1 MMKLF
6 EVLETL
12 SARVLVGD
20 EQLNK
25 DIVGGGSADLM
36 EDVLS
41 AAARDAVLLTGV
53 IDEQVIRT
61 AKVAGVGAVVIVR
74 GKSPPQGLI
83 DLARDNDM
91 PLLVTGKSLFAASG
105 CLYMDGLR
113 GLDGSW

>member
-1 MMKLF
+1 MKLY
-6 EVLETL
+6 EVRDILAA
-12 SARVLVGD
+12 SVLVGD
-20 EQLNK
+20 EHMDK

-53 IDEQVIRT
+53 IDEKVIRT
-61 AKVAGVGAVVIVR
+61 AMVAGVGAVVIVR
-74 GKSPPQGLI
+74 GKKPSARVV

-91 PLLVTGKSLFAASG
+91 PLLVTAKSLFTASG
-105 CLYMDGLR
+105 RLYMNGLR

>member
-1 MMKLF
+1 MKLY
-6 EVLETL
+6 EVKDIL
-12 SARVLVGD
+12 AAQVLVGD
-20 EQLNK
+20 EQLSK

-53 IDEQVIRT
+53 IDEQMIRT

-74 GKSPPQGLI
+74 GKTPSQRLI

-91 PLLVTGKSLFAASG
+91 PLLVTEKSLFTASG
-105 CLYMDGLR
+105 RLYMNGLR

>member
-1 MMKLF
+1 MKLY
-6 EVLETL
+6 EVKDILA
-12 SARVLVGD
+12 ARVLVGD
-20 EQLNK
+20 EQMDK
-25 DIVGGGSADLM
+25 DLVGGGSADLM

-61 AKVAGVGAVVIVR
+61 AMVAEVGAVVIVR
-74 GKSPPQGLI
+74 GKNPSPQVV

-91 PLLVTGKSLFAASG
+91 PLLVTAKSLFTASG
-105 CLYMDGLR
+105 RLYMNGLR

>member
-1 MMKLF
+1 MKLY
-6 EVLETL
+6 EVKNIL
-12 SARVLVGD
+12 AANVLVGD
-20 EQLNK
+20 EQMDK

-61 AKVAGVGAVVIVR
+61 AMVAGVGAVVIVR
-74 GKSPPQGLI
+74 GKNPSSRVV

-91 PLLVTGKSLFAASG
+91 PLLVTAKSLFAASG
-105 CLYMDGLR
+105 RLYMNGLR

>member
-1 MMKLF
+1 MKLY
-6 EVLETL
+6 EVADILT
-12 SARVLVGD
+12 AKVLVGRD
-20 EQLNK
+20 KLDC

-41 AAARDAVLLTGV
+41 AAAKDAVLLTGV

-74 GKSPPQGLI
+74 GKTPSQRFI
-83 DLARDNDM
+83 DLAKDNDM
-91 PLLVTGKSLFAASG
+91 PLLLTGSSLFTASG
-105 CLYMDGLR
+105 RLYMNGLR

>member
-1 MMKLF
+1 MKLY
-6 EVLETL
+6 EVLDIL
-12 SARVLVGD
+12 AARILVGD
-20 EQLNK
+20 DQLEK

-36 EDVLS
+36 QDVLA

-61 AKVAGVGAVVIVR
+61 AKIAGVAAVVIVR
-74 GKSPPQGLI
+74 GKTPPQQVI

-91 PLLVTGKSLFAASG
+91 PLLVTRKSLFTASG
-105 CLYMDGLR
+105 RLYMNGLR